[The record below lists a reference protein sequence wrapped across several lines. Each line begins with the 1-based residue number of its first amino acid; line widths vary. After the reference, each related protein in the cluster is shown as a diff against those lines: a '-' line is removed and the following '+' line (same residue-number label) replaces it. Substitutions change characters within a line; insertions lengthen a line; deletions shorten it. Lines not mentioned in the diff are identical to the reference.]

1 MKTYIVNVKKIK
13 EIDLQVEAKNEEEA
27 MDNATDIVDN
37 TNIFSLNLKGNL
49 KEKTQFQ
56 AFELLEELEEI
67 EENECESCEYYC
79 QENGECNYSN

>member
-27 MDNATDIVDN
+27 MDKATDIVND

-49 KEKTQFQ
+49 KAKTEYQ
-56 AFELLEELEEI
+56 AFELLEELEEK

>member
-1 MKTYIVNVKKIK
+1 MKKYIVNVKKIK
-13 EIDLQVEAKNEEEA
+13 EIELQVEAKNEEEA
-27 MDNATDIVDN
+27 MDKATDIVND

-49 KEKTQFQ
+49 KEKTEYQ
-56 AFELLEELEEI
+56 AYEILEEL